1 MIIMYKNRATPISG
15 DKATLIVVITPALAV
30 VSKIHPANTH
40 AGLHACPK
48 IFVYIWSSWNQV
60 YVSMYVFDVERGSG

>member
-1 MIIMYKNRATPISG
+1 LMIIMYKNRVTPISG

-48 IFVYIWSSWNQV
+48 IFVYI
-60 YVSMYVFDVERGSG
+60 

>member
-1 MIIMYKNRATPISG
+1 MIIMYKNRVTPISG

-40 AGLHACPK
+40 AVLHACPK
-48 IFVYIWSSWNQV
+48 IFVYI
-60 YVSMYVFDVERGSG
+60 